1 VAEFESEL
9 DSMQRKSDPSAPRVP
24 PVKEGEEREVT
35 IEAVGRKGD
44 GIAKIQGFVI
54 FVSSVNP
61 GDHVKIRITMVKPN
75 FARGEVVSP
84 TEAA

>member
-1 VAEFESEL
+1 VAEFESE
-9 DSMQRKSDPSAPRVP
+9 SINMRRRSEPSAPRVP

-54 FVSSVNP
+54 FVPSVNP

-84 TEAA
+84 AGAA

>member
-1 VAEFESEL
+1 VAEFESE
-9 DSMQRKSDPSAPRVP
+9 SNNMQRKPDSSAPRVP
-24 PVKEGEEREVT
+24 PVKEGEECEVT

-54 FVSSVNP
+54 FVPSVNP